1 MPAWKL
7 RIFVRAIKARMEAE
21 QITVEVALQDYPALT
36 TTEKQEIIN
45 VIVAAQFNS

>member
-7 RIFVRAIKARMEAE
+7 RIFVRVITARMEAE

-36 TTEKQEIIN
+36 AIEKHEIIN
-45 VIVAAQFNS
+45 AIAAQ